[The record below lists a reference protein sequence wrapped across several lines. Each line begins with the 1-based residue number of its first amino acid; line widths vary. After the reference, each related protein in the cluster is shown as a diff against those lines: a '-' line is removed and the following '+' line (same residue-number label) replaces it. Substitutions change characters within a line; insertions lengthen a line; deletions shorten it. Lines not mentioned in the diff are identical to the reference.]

1 MNIQKK
7 LFNLQK
13 RYEEIETTNLSLS
26 SRLSELYILYNL
38 THILTTTFDLN
49 KIFRNIFQLFHDS
62 LSIDFS
68 SLIFIDSYA
77 KKLNL
82 ALNYGS
88 SKQGGKNIILPNKKI
103 HEAILKTKSYRSK
116 TIVSLSEIINQKKE
130 AISLPMQLLGFP
142 LVISNQTIVGSLS
155 FFRKG
160 DTRFSREEIDFY
172 QRIIQE
178 VSNILD
184 KIYLFY
190 QTKED
195 TFRDHLTGVYNRRY
209 FNQRLLM
216 EIKRAERYKRDISIL
231 MIDIDNFK
239 QVNDQFGHVTGDDVL
254 KKLVDILRENLRDSD
269 ILVRYG
275 GEEFVA
281 LLPETNSE
289 NAYIA
294 SEKLRA
300 AVELILTAPIENKT
314 NGKSITISIGVSS
327 YPASADSSDSLI
339 RLADERLYLAK
350 NKGKNCTVFQS

>member
-7 LFNLQK
+7 LFDLQK
-13 RYEEIETTNLSLS
+13 KYEEIETTNHSLS

-38 THILTTTFDLN
+38 THILTTTFDLS
-49 KIFRNIFQLFHDS
+49 KIFRNIFQLFKNS

-68 SLIFIDSYA
+68 SMIFIDSYA
-77 KKLNL
+77 KKLSIGQ
-82 ALNYGS
+82 NYGS
-88 SKQGGKNIILPNKKI
+88 TKLGKKSIILPNKKL
-103 HEAILKTKSYRSK
+103 HETILKTKSYRSQ
-116 TIVSLSEIINQKKE
+116 TIISLDEIIYHKNQP
-130 AISLPMQLLGFP
+130 ISLPMQLLGFP
-142 LVISNQTIVGSLS
+142 LVISDQTVVGSLS
-155 FFRKG
+155 FFRNG
-160 DTRFSREEIDFY
+160 DTKFLPEEIDFY

-209 FNQRLLM
+209 FKQRLLM
-216 EIKRAERYKRDISIL
+216 EIKRAGRYKREISIL

-239 QVNDQFGHVTGDDVL
+239 QVNDQFGHGTGDDVL
-254 KKLVDILRENLRDSD
+254 IELVTILRKNLRDSD

-289 NAYIA
+289 SAYIA
-294 SEKLRA
+294 SEKLRT
-300 AVELILTAPIENKT
+300 AVETLLTVPIENRT

-327 YPASADSSDSLI
+327 FPAAADSPDSLI
-339 RLADERLYLAK
+339 QLADERLYLAK
-350 NKGKNCTVFQS
+350 NKGKNCTVCQS

>member
-7 LFNLQK
+7 LVDLQK
-13 RYEEIETTNLSLS
+13 RYEEIETTNQNLS

-38 THILTTTFDLN
+38 TRILTTTFDLT

-68 SLIFIDSYA
+68 ALIFVDSFA
-77 KKLNL
+77 NKLNL
-82 ALNYGS
+82 IQHYGS
-88 SKQGGKNIILPNKKI
+88 SKLGKKNIILPNETI
-103 HEAILKTKSYRSK
+103 HNSIVKTKTLKSK
-116 TIVSLSEIINQKKE
+116 TVTSLDEIINQNEEKN
-130 AISLPMQLLGFP
+130 ILPLQLIGFP
-142 LVISNQTIVGSLS
+142 LIISNQTVVGSLS

-160 DTRFSREEIDFY
+160 DIKFSTDEIEFY

-184 KIYLFY
+184 KINLFY

-209 FNQRLLM
+209 FNQRLQM
-216 EIKRAERYKRDISIL
+216 ELKRAERYKRDLSIL

-239 QVNDQFGHVTGDDVL
+239 QVNDKYGHITGDDVL
-254 KKLVDILRENLRDSD
+254 KKLVTVLRQNLRESD

-289 NAYIA
+289 NAYA
-294 SEKLRA
+294 AGEKLRV
-300 AVELILTAPIENKT
+300 AVELNLAVPIEAGEKA
-314 NGKSITISIGVSS
+314 KKITISIGVSS
-327 YPASADSSDSLI
+327 YPTFADSSENLI
-339 RLADERLYLAK
+339 QQADERLYQAK
-350 NKGKNCTVFQS
+350 HKGKNCTVL